1 MTKAH
6 SVPQKLELVVVQP
19 ISRPLSFSP
28 RPRNPEA
35 EEPATGGGK
44 EEQDAVAQAEEASGV
59 HEQQE
64 EWTEEEMRVGVCV
77 WWVGG

>member
-1 MTKAH
+1 MVTKAH
-6 SVPQKLELVVVQP
+6 SVPQKLELVA
-19 ISRPLSFSP
+19 ISRPQSLSP

-44 EEQDAVAQAEEASGV
+44 EEQDAAAQAEEASGV

-77 WWVGG
+77 